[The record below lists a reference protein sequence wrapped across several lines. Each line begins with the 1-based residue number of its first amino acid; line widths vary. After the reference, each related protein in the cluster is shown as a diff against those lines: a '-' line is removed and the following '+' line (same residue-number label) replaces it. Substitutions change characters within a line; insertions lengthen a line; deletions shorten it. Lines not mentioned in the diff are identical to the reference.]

1 MLDHEDFDKVW
12 NFLNDAAEA
21 MDGLTEDENEAVELI
36 IAGLQPSGWS
46 PEAMFAREDEQ
57 AER

>member
-1 MLDHEDFDKVW
+1 MLDHEDFDRVW
-12 NFLNDAAEA
+12 TFLNDAAEA

-36 IAGLQPSGWS
+36 IAACQPTGWT
-46 PEAMFAREDEQ
+46 PEAMFTREDER